1 MWRPGP
7 GIFLSF
13 SERSETLRKIETS
26 HAPSFRSGQKHSE
39 PSISADEVIDRGK
52 KLSRRKEFFW
62 RIFMYRKESVA
73 YSREVDL
80 SVNAQNL
87 TRNTDT
93 FILII
98 SGHHTPTAP
107 RNCRFMC
114 VMFGARRSRGAGR
127 VVELL
132 FRLLFT

>member
-13 SERSETLRKIETS
+13 
-26 HAPSFRSGQKHSE
+26 
-39 PSISADEVIDRGK
+39 SISADEVIDRGK

-87 TRNTDT
+87 TRKTDT

-114 VMFGARRSRGAGR
+114 VMFGAEEVAEPAGW
-127 VVELL
+127 
-132 FRLLFT
+132 